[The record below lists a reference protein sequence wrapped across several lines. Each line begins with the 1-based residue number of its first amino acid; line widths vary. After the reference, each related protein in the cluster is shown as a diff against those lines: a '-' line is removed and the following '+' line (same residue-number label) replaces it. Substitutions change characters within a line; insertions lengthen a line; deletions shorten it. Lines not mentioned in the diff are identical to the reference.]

1 MNFRRRAVYY
11 SHVNTNQNEAG
22 GVLGANK
29 TDFKVGSLTRD
40 KDGCNE
46 KRIHSGG
53 SITVLNLYSLIA
65 YYVL

>member
-1 MNFRRRAVYY
+1 MVYY

-22 GVLGANK
+22 GVLRANK

-46 KRIHSGG
+46 KKDAFRRKHNSSKFVQSD
-53 SITVLNLYSLIA
+53 SIVSKYIK
-65 YYVL
+65 